1 MLAATT
7 IVPKDEQS
15 QALSGVA
22 LKLITETE
30 PKRPCLV
37 WPDGTKLELPESLM
51 QILSVT
57 AQALVRKQGVT
68 VVVRSEWLTTKEA
81 ADMIGCSRQHV
92 VELIEANN
100 LKATK
105 IGTHR
110 RIKLSDLMNF
120 INAQDQERDRAM
132 ADLVTHTEEFG
143 GYDKP
148 ARSV

>member
-7 IVPKDEQS
+7 IVPEYEQS
-15 QALSGVA
+15 QAVSGIA
-22 LKLITETE
+22 NKLVIESE
-30 PKRPCLV
+30 LKRPFLV
-37 WPDGTKLELPESLM
+37 WTDGTKLELPESLM
-51 QILSVT
+51 QILSLT

-92 VELIEANN
+92 VELIEANK

-110 RIKLSDLMNF
+110 RIKLADLMSF
-120 INAQDQERDRAM
+120 INVQDQERDKAM
-132 ADLVTHTEEFG
+132 ANLIAHTEEFG

-148 ARSV
+148 TVST